1 MYIYYNIY
9 KYIKKNA
16 VRSGGGSEGPP
27 RPGLGRLRRRATRV
41 SCLWLPLV
49 ACDTGELPLVACD
62 TGELPLAAFSCL

>member
-41 SCLWLPLV
+41 SCLWLPSA
-49 ACDTGELPLVACD
+49 ACDTGELPATIGGMVFFRSSYAC
-62 TGELPLAAFSCL
+62 